1 MVTKTYHAYVD
12 CENMTGYPVAPKCTY
27 HDYICFAVELAD
39 TLNLNEV
46 QVSVAL
52 DEKARSKAFQLA
64 KQQFAPLL
72 EHMPTD
78 KLHWAWTRDIN
89 VFTLTCRIEL
99 STVSSPNLAY
109 VLFFVSL
116 VEDRHKA
123 QLFEDIPEHVKQEH
137 NIEI

>member
-1 MVTKTYHAYVD
+1 MGTQTYHAYVD
-12 CENMTGYPVAPKCTY
+12 CENMTGYRVAPKGTY
-27 HDYICFAVELAD
+27 HDYICFEVELSGMTD
-39 TLNLNEV
+39 LNEV

-52 DEKARSKAFQLA
+52 DEKARSKVFQLA

-72 EHMPTD
+72 EHMPID
-78 KLHWAWTRDIN
+78 KLYWSWTRDIN

-99 STVSSPNLAY
+99 PTLNNPNLAY
-109 VLFFVSL
+109 VLFSISL

>member
-1 MVTKTYHAYVD
+1 MVTQTYHAYVE
-12 CENMTGYPVAPKCTY
+12 CENMTGYRVAPKRTY
-27 HDYICFAVELAD
+27 HEYICFSVELAD

-46 QVSVAL
+46 QVLVAL
-52 DEKARSKAFQLA
+52 DEKARSKVFQIA

-78 KLHWAWTRDIN
+78 KLYWSWTRDIN

-99 STVSSPNLAY
+99 PTLNNPNLAY

-123 QLFEDIPEHVKQEH
+123 ELFEDIPENVKQEH
-137 NIEI
+137 NIGI